1 MPSYIVFRT
10 INYYSVSILCIQNE
24 DIQNILGA
32 PEVGG
37 VPTVAIHVR
46 LVPSVRTVPT
56 SATATTRPAATRS
69 TAVASASQ
77 ASREQGEFHT

>member
-46 LVPSVRTVPT
+46 LVPSARTVPT
-56 SATATTRPAATRS
+56 SATATTRPAATQS
-69 TAVASASQ
+69 TGGASASRDLQ
-77 ASREQGEFHT
+77 EQGIK